1 MVDQI
6 QFTILMKNLF
16 LTLIT
21 MISYFAYSQECD
33 FKDMT
38 PDYEFKYE
46 TKLGKI
52 QSGWYDEWLEYT
64 EGQKVLPEPLPLQPK
79 WDHPY
84 MKYGFTA
91 AMHEG
96 PRSSDVSNRPGPILN
111 NQKVEYF
118 HVMQKGGD
126 FSGMCPTFAFINDS
140 TMATLSFGR
149 ANTTLLLIDIKDK
162 LEVLDYLKVPGRGSS
177 AFELAGKK
185 GRSKIFSNT
194 SGGAYSYISG
204 KDHIFIPGANN
215 NVLRVKIV
223 DRKFDHKVET
233 LDLKKQIES
242 GNLVDPQLSD
252 KDQLNKLT
260 ALLPDVDGNLWFTS
274 RQGIIGLIHRTDKAA
289 DGCYKVYSTFVGY
302 YGLVEKMR
310 KHYPESVATAEELV
324 KKINWESMNTEVRR
338 ELRTALKID
347 QDTHEEIQNSFS
359 VGKDGVYIV
368 SNAALYKFRFNEK
381 TKRIELDPE
390 WEANFK
396 KGELV
401 YDNTL
406 KKRPGQLNAGSGT
419 TPTLMDDR
427 FVAICDNA
435 PDQINLCIYRQ
446 DNGELVSKL
455 PLFGNEGSAVE
466 NSAVAY
472 NNTFVVGNTFGY
484 TDPFKVNATPGGLM
498 RFDFNESS
506 QKFEKVKNWPESGT
520 YDCKTATP
528 KLSTPRGMMYV
539 YNRAIEKTEDHYDWQ
554 LTGIDFRTGR
564 RVIYSKLSFD
574 KGDFDDNIGFIL
586 RAGSL
591 GNKNYD
597 RKVFNNIWGTFT
609 FGPDNSFY
617 LGTYRGFI
625 RISSD

>member
-1 MVDQI
+1 
-6 QFTILMKNLF
+6 
-16 LTLIT
+16 
-21 MISYFAYSQECD
+21 
-33 FKDMT
+33 MT
-38 PDYEFKYE
+38 PDYEFNYE
-46 TKLGKI
+46 TQFGKI
-52 QSGWYDEWLEYT
+52 ESGWYDEWLEYT
-64 EGQKVLPEPLPLQPK
+64 EGKEVYPKPLPEQPMME
-79 WDHPY
+79 HPY
-84 MKYGFTA
+84 MKYGYTA

-96 PRSSDVSNRPGPILN
+96 PRSSDVSNRPGPIPKN
-111 NQKVEYF
+111 ATVEYF
-118 HVMQKGGD
+118 HVKQKGGD

-149 ANTTLLLIDIKDK
+149 ANTTLLLLHTKNRI
-162 LEVLDYLKVPGRGSS
+162 EVLDYIKVPGRGSS

-194 SGGAYSYISG
+194 AGGAYSYISG

-223 DRKFDHKVET
+223 GRKFDHNVET
-233 LDLKKQIES
+233 LDLKSQIES
-242 GNLVDPQLSD
+242 GNLVDPHLSED
-252 KDQLNKLT
+252 DQLNKLT
-260 ALLPDVDGNLWFTS
+260 ALLPDINGNLWFTS
-274 RQGIIGLIHRTDKAA
+274 RQGVIGVIHKTNKTE

-302 YGLVEKMR
+302 YGLMEKIK
-310 KHYPESVATAEELV
+310 KHYPESAETAEELV
-324 KKINWESMNTEVRR
+324 KKINLEYMSTEVRR

-347 QDTHEEIQNSFS
+347 KDTHEEIQNSFS

-368 SNAALYKFRFNEK
+368 SNLALYKFRFNEELE
-381 TKRIELDPE
+381 RIELDPK
-390 WEANFK
+390 WEETFK
-396 KGELV
+396 KGDLV

-406 KKRPGQLNAGSGT
+406 AKRPGQLNAGSGT

-435 PDQINLCIYRQ
+435 PNQINICIYRQ

-455 PLFGNEGSAVE
+455 PLFGNDGSAVE

-472 NNTFVVGNTFGY
+472 DNTFVVGNTYGY
-484 TDPFKVNATPGGLM
+484 TDPFELNDTPGGLM
-498 RFDFNESS
+498 RFDYNESA
-506 QKFEKVKNWPESGT
+506 QKFEKVENWPESGV

-528 KLSTPRGMMYV
+528 KLSTPRGMLYV
-539 YNRAIEKTEDHYDWQ
+539 YNRALTDTNGHFDWQ
-554 LTGIDFRTGR
+554 LTGIDYRTGR
-564 RVIYSKLSFD
+564 RVFYSKLFFED
-574 KGDFDDNIGFIL
+574 GEFDDNISFIL

-609 FGPDNSFY
+609 FGPDNAFY

-625 RISSD
+625 RIRSE